1 MTATE
6 SAGGVGTIPAAAV
19 IAACLSAQAGVSRRS
34 RVARVLGRS
43 PLTED
48 SKPWYLGALGELQV
62 AERLSKLGPD
72 WTVLHSVPIGERG
85 SDIDHVA
92 LGPAGVFTI
101 NTKFHE
107 DARIWVGSTRLLVN
121 GQKTDHLRNS
131 RYEAQRVAKR
141 LTAMAGEP
149 ITVHP
154 AIVLVG
160 ARSVTFRER
169 PADVIVLRHTELV
182 RWLTRRAATLE
193 PGLRDSVAEL
203 LTRPETLATMSGT
216 SADVDHSAFAALRH
230 EVRAARRIRML
241 WGTAALLGG
250 VAVAATVA
258 INTYATLLDGWA
270 G

>member
-6 SAGGVGTIPAAAV
+6 PSGGIGTIPAAAV
-19 IAACLSAQAGVSRRS
+19 IAACLSAQSHVPRRS
-34 RVARVLGRS
+34 RAARAFGRS

-48 SKPWYLGALGELQV
+48 SRPWYLGALGELQV
-62 AERLSKLGPD
+62 AERLAKLGPD

-85 SDIDHVA
+85 SDIDHA
-92 LGPAGVFTI
+92 LVGPAGVFTL

-131 RYEAQRVAKR
+131 RYEAQRVAKK

-154 AIVLVG
+154 VVVLVG

-169 PADVIVLRHTELV
+169 PADVMVLRDTELV
-182 RWLTRRAATLE
+182 RWLLRRAATLE
-193 PGLRDSVAEL
+193 PGLRDRVAETL
-203 LTRPETLATMSGT
+203 RRPETLASMSDT
-216 SADVDHSAFAALRH
+216 TANVDLSAFAALRH
-230 EVRAARRIRML
+230 EVAAARRTRML
-241 WGTAALLGG
+241 WGTVALLGG
-250 VAVAATVA
+250 VALAATVA
-258 INTYATLLDGWA
+258 INTYATLLG

>member
-6 SAGGVGTIPAAAV
+6 SAGGIGTIPAAAV

-34 RVARVLGRS
+34 RVARVFGRS

-62 AERLSKLGPD
+62 AERLARLGPD
-72 WTVLHSVPIGERG
+72 WRVLHSVPIGERG
-85 SDIDHVA
+85 SDIDHAVV
-92 LGPAGVFTI
+92 GPAGIFTI

-131 RYEAQRVAKR
+131 RYEAQRVAKK

-149 ITVHP
+149 IAVHP

-169 PADVIVLRHTELV
+169 PADVIVLRDTELV
-182 RWLTRRAATLE
+182 RWLTRRAATLD
-193 PGLRDSVAEL
+193 PGRRDRVADM

-216 SADVDHSAFAALRH
+216 PADVDLPAFAALRH
-230 EVRAARRIRML
+230 EVGAARRVRML
-241 WGTAALLGG
+241 WGTAVLLAGAAL
-250 VAVAATVA
+250 AATVA
-258 INTYATLLDGWA
+258 INTYTALLGGWA

>member
-6 SAGGVGTIPAAAV
+6 SAGAIGAIPAAEV
-19 IAACLSAQAGVSRRS
+19 ITACLRAQAGVPRRS
-34 RVARVLGRS
+34 RAARVFGRS
-43 PLTED
+43 PLSED
-48 SKPWYLGALGELQV
+48 SRPWYLGALGELQV
-62 AERLSKLGPD
+62 AERLAKLGPD

-85 SDIDHVA
+85 SDIDHVV
-92 LGPAGVFTI
+92 LGPAGVFTL

-107 DARIWVGSTRLLVN
+107 DARIWVGSTRILVN

-131 RYEAQRVAKR
+131 RYEAQRVAKK

-169 PADVIVLRHTELV
+169 PADVMVLRDTELV

-193 PGLRDSVAEL
+193 PGLRDRVAEM
-203 LTRPETLATMSGT
+203 LTRLETLATMSGT
-216 SADVDHSAFAALRH
+216 PADVDLSAFAALRH
-230 EVRAARRIRML
+230 EVGAARRIRML
-241 WGTAALLGG
+241 WGTAILLGG

-258 INTYATLLDGWA
+258 INAYAPLLG